1 MLPLCEYHY
10 YRCIGFDCRGYG
22 NSDWTGPRTTEEIEY
37 DIFVKEV
44 AFIVESLRLE
54 AFVLL

>member
-1 MLPLCEYHY
+1 MFESLMLPLCE
-10 YRCIGFDCRGYG
+10 CG

-37 DIFVKEV
+37 DIFVKDV